1 MLNNLSDAA
10 KTRRSNSES
19 VTQYADRRHAGRFL
33 ASKLQHYKNRDDA
46 IVLALP
52 RGGVPVA
59 FEVAEALD
67 APLDVFIVRKL
78 GTPLYEEL
86 AMGAIASGGVR
97 VLNYDI
103 IDRLEITDPMIE
115 AAVQEEE
122 QELRRRELRYRGDR
136 PPLDVKDRTVILVD
150 DGLAT
155 GATMRAA
162 IQALRTEHTAS
173 IVVAVPIAAKETCH
187 QLQSEADEV
196 ICAKTP
202 EPFMAVG
209 RWYADFTQTT
219 DEEVYELINH
229 AAHQRRVRRVGQQKN
244 GNETPYHQT
253 VGSVASGDHEVE

>member
-1 MLNNLSDAA
+1 MLNNLSETA
-10 KTRRSNSES
+10 KARRMESES
-19 VTQYADRRHAGRFL
+19 INQYADRRHAGRFL
-33 ASKLQHYKNRDDA
+33 ASKLHHYHNRDDV

-67 APLDVFIVRKL
+67 ALLDVFIVRKL
-78 GTPLYEEL
+78 GVPIHEEL

-103 IDRLEITDPMIE
+103 IERLGITEQMIE
-115 AAVQEEE
+115 AVVEEEE
-122 QELRRRELRYRGDR
+122 QELRRRESRYRGGR
-136 PPLDVKDRTVILVD
+136 PPLDVKSRTIILVD

-162 IQALRTEHTAS
+162 IQALRTEQPAS

-202 EPFMAVG
+202 EPLIAVG
-209 RWYADFTQTT
+209 RWYSDFTQTT
-219 DEEVYELINH
+219 DEEVYELLNH
-229 AAHQRRVRRVGQQKN
+229 AARVRRVQKQKN
-244 GNETPYHQT
+244 GQEAPYEQI
-253 VGSVASGDHEVE
+253 VGSADGSG